1 MIRLIA
7 TPESRRSAEL
17 MDILRRMREPDAEVS
32 AGLGEAVR
40 QGFAENFAG
49 ERSGTGRAWNPLAPS
64 TVRERVRLGFPGE
77 HPILVR
83 TGQYRE
89 SFLSR
94 SAGDHLHRLQVAAG
108 GWTLEEGS
116 TDYRVKWLEGGTHTA
131 DSDWFH
137 IPPRPVTL
145 LSPEAEERLGDFLD
159 DAFDGMRRR

>member
-1 MIRLIA
+1 MIRLVA
-7 TPESRRSAEL
+7 TAESRNASEL
-17 MDILRRMREPDAEVS
+17 GDILRRMRQPDAEVS
-32 AGLGEAVR
+32 EGLGEAVR

-49 ERSGTGRAWNPLAPS
+49 ERAGTGKAWNPLAPS
-64 TVRERVRLGFPGE
+64 TVRERLRLGFPGE

-116 TDYRVKWLEGGTHTA
+116 TDYRVPWLEGGTVT
-131 DSDWFH
+131 
-137 IPPRPVTL
+137 IPERPVTI
-145 LSPEAEERLGDFLD
+145 LSREAKDRLGDFLD
-159 DAFDGMRRR
+159 DAFDGMLRR